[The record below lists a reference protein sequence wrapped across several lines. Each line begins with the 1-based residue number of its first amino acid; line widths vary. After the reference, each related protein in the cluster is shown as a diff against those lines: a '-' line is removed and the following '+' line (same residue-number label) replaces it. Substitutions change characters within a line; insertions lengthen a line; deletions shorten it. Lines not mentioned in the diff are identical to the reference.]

1 MSLRARLAV
10 LYTSIVGGILLLFGV
25 AVYGAVSFSLTE
37 QIDNILVRAVD
48 QIWPDIYV
56 DSSGNLGFQPDSTQ
70 ELAPGILFQV
80 WGRDKS
86 LKYTNIP
93 QVSTALDPLGLNV
106 SQPIFRDSNL
116 RTSIGS
122 VHLRVLT
129 VPLVVGGSSRSA
141 GILQVATAMS
151 VVDATQRSLVG
162 VLVAGALIAM
172 AIAGLAGWISTR
184 QALAPLDN
192 VTQVALQ
199 ITRADDL
206 SRRIPYNGPPDDEVG
221 QLIHAFNQTL
231 SRLENLFNTQRR
243 FLADV
248 GHELRTP
255 LTVIKGNVDLM
266 RRMNCMDKEAM
277 DGIESEV
284 DRLTR
289 MVGDLLLLAQAES
302 GKLPLDWR
310 LVELDTLLLEVMQ
323 QMQVLAKGRLQMKL
337 GEIDQV
343 LVCGDKDRLKQVLVN
358 LIGNAIKYTPAGG
371 EVVISL
377 GKDDSRAYLSVHDNG
392 PGIPEEDLP
401 HIFERFY
408 RGEKSRTREREGK
421 GFGLGLSIAY
431 WIVRNHGGEIEVA
444 SSKDQGTTFTVWLPL
459 AQGECREEVNEN
471 AMKASLN
478 PFSPQGGERRDQ

>member
-10 LYTSIVGGILLLFGV
+10 LYTTIVGGILLLFGV

-48 QIWPDIYV
+48 QIWPDIHV
-56 DSSGNLGFQPDSTQ
+56 DPSGNLGFQPDSTQ
-70 ELAPGILFQV
+70 DLAPGILFQV

-93 QVSTALDPLGLNV
+93 QVNTALDPLGLNV
-106 SQPIFRDSNL
+106 NQPLFRDSNL
-116 RTSIGS
+116 RTSVGS

-129 VPLVVGGSSRSA
+129 VPLVVGGSGRLA
-141 GILQVATAMS
+141 GILQVATTMS
-151 VVDATQRSLVG
+151 VVDATQKSLVG
-162 VLVAGALIAM
+162 VLVGGAIIAM

-184 QALAPLDN
+184 QALARLNN

-266 RRMNCMDKEAM
+266 RRMDCLDKESM

-302 GKLPLDWR
+302 GKLPLDRR

-343 LVCGDKDRLKQVLVN
+343 LVCGDQDRLKQVLVN

-371 EVVISL
+371 EVVVSL
-377 GKDDSRAYLSVHDNG
+377 GKDERRAHLAVHDNG

-444 SSKDQGTTFTVWLPL
+444 SSKEQGTTFTVWLPL
-459 AQGECREEVNEN
+459 AQGECSEEVGEN
-471 AMKASLN
+471 ALN
-478 PFSPQGGERRDQ
+478 PISPQSRERWD